1 VWALRGSDTGLN
13 LLRIFNKAKDP
24 VVCSYEHSYIEERLE
39 ALGKVVDKA
48 ERARLLREIGD
59 HKFNEFADM
68 PLFWLRAE
76 AGVNPKYISEY
87 TFPGSI
93 TGFFTHLEYVKLVQ

>member
-1 VWALRGSDTGLN
+1 M
-13 LLRIFNKAKDP
+13 LLTSCVSSTKLKSLSSMPTSIPISRSAI
-24 VVCSYEHSYIEERLE
+24 E
-39 ALGKVVDKA
+39 ALGKAVDKA

-68 PLFWLRAE
+68 PLFWLFAE

-93 TGFFTHLEYVKLVQ
+93 TGFFTHLEYLKLAQ

>member
-1 VWALRGSDTGLN
+1 VWHLRGSPNALN
-13 LLRIFNKAKDP
+13 LLRIFNKAKDS
-24 VVCSYEHSYIEERLE
+24 VVYAYEHAYIEERLE

-48 ERARLLREIGD
+48 ERARLLREVGD

-68 PLFWLRAE
+68 PLFWLFAE
-76 AGVNPKYISEY
+76 AGVNPKYIAEY

-93 TGFFTHLEYVKLVQ
+93 TGFFTHLKYIKLAQ